1 MFNSYKLFLCV
12 KNIFFAIGK
21 RLMSNFSQVREL
33 LLHNQQLHARTRE
46 FYSVL
51 AVQAQSERVKML
63 LNTLVKH
70 ESELSSSLQAY
81 VEKAPNKILNTYF
94 QFDHEHNVEE
104 LFVTRFESAQVNTD
118 DVTIMATAFDDY
130 FCHLYSEMQEAVD
143 CELVQDLFENLHEH
157 MTEEKKK
164 LSIDIYSMM
173 DM

>member
-1 MFNSYKLFLCV
+1 
-12 KNIFFAIGK
+12 
-21 RLMSNFSQVREL
+21 MSNFSQVHEL
-33 LLHNQQLHARTRE
+33 LLHNQQLHARTE
-46 FYSVL
+46 KFYMSL
-51 AVQAQSERVKML
+51 SNAASNERVKML

-70 ESELSSSLQAY
+70 ESELSCSLQAY
-81 VEKAPNKILNTYF
+81 IEKAPSKILNTYF

-104 LFVTRFESAQVNTD
+104 LFITRFESAQINTD
-118 DVTIMATAFDDY
+118 DVEIMATAFDDY

-157 MTEEKKK
+157 MMEEKKK

>member
-1 MFNSYKLFLCV
+1 
-12 KNIFFAIGK
+12 
-21 RLMSNFSQVREL
+21 MSNFSQVHEL
-33 LLHNQQLHARTRE
+33 LLHSQQLHTRTGK

-51 AVQAQSERVKML
+51 ANHAKNERVKML

-81 VEKAPNKILNTYF
+81 INKAPNKILNTYF
-94 QFDHEHNVEE
+94 QFDHETNVEE
-104 LFVTRFESAQVNTD
+104 LFVTRFELVQINTD
-118 DVTIMATAFDDY
+118 DVEIMANGFDDY

-143 CELVQDLFENLHEH
+143 CELVKDLFENLHEH
-157 MTEEKKK
+157 MMEEKKK